1 MVVVL
6 QVCIHHIFQLGK
18 QSVHAGLAPG
28 KPCVDNMSP
37 DAKVLPTDAD
47 FVVIMHIAY
56 QFRIDIR
63 WRPLLSRTCR
73 PDSRLTSICL
83 DIKSI
88 ILG

>member
-1 MVVVL
+1 ML
-6 QVCIHHIFQLGK
+6 
-18 QSVHAGLAPG
+18 HAGLDPG
-28 KPCVDNMSP
+28 KPYVDNMGP

-63 WRPLLSRTCR
+63 WRPLLSRTRR